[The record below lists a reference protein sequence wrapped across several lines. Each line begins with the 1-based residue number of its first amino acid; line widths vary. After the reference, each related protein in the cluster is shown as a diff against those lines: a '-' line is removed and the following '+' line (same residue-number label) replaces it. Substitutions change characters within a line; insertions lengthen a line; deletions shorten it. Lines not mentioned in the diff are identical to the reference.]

1 MKEKGDILI
10 YDSGSGDA
18 GIEVRLE
25 EETVWL
31 TQAHMQELF
40 QQTKQNISLH
50 ISNIFNE
57 GELEREATVKESL
70 TVREE
75 GKRKVK
81 RMVEYYS
88 LDVIISVGYRVKSR
102 QGTQFRIWANR
113 RLQKDSG
120 QRVSGS
126 YLDDCRK

>member
-10 YDSGSGDA
+10 YDSGSGDT

-40 QQTKQNISLH
+40 LQTKQNISLH
-50 ISNIFNE
+50 IKNIFDE
-57 GELEREATVKESL
+57 GELTKEATVKESL

-75 GKRKVK
+75 GKRKVERK
-81 RMVEYYS
+81 IEYYS
-88 LDVIISVGYRVKSR
+88 LDVIISVGYRVRSKL
-102 QGTQFRIWANR
+102 GTKFRIWANR
-113 RLQKDSG
+113 VLKD
-120 QRVSGS
+120 
-126 YLDDCRK
+126 YLTKGYA